1 MREIKQIVEGLKSSD
16 GDGVQLTRVI
26 GSSSLNMLDPFLL
39 FDAFGSDK
47 PQDYIGGFPSHPHR
61 GFETV
66 TYMLTGKMLHQDSAG
81 NAGVIESGGVQW
93 MTAGRGII
101 HSEMPQQK
109 QGMLAGF
116 QLWVNLPAAHKM
128 TMPKYQERSEA
139 QIPEDVR
146 VDGSSIKVI
155 AGETSA
161 GIRGV
166 IENTFIDPV
175 YWDVHLAAGG
185 ELQEALPLGHNGFIY
200 LIEGNVSI
208 GNSRSK
214 LNKGQLGVLTDGEKI
229 LINSTD
235 KSRFLVVAGK
245 PLNEPVERAGPFVMN
260 TRKEIEQ
267 AFADY
272 RAGRLA

>member
-175 YWDVHLAAGG
+175 YWDVHLAASG

-208 GNSRSK
+208 GNSRSQ